1 MDSKEIERLANLA
14 RIELT
19 ESERDQFALEV
30 SSILGYISEIKGI
43 TGDAPEEKVV
53 GAVFN
58 VVREDGEPH
67 ASGMYTDDL
76 LRVAPDHEGAYIKV
90 KKILGDT

>member
-30 SSILGYISEIKGI
+30 SSILGYISEIKEI

-58 VVREDGEPH
+58 VVREDSEPH